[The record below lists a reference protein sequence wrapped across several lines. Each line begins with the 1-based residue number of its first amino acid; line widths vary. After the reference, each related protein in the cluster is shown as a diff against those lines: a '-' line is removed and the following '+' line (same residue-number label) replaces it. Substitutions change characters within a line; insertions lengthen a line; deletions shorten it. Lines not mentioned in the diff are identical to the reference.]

1 MTETT
6 LVSFLGKSQ
15 IDSKTGYR
23 PATYRFPGGVERR
36 TPFFGLAL
44 REHVAPDR
52 MALLGTAAS
61 MWDLLVEHVAIA
73 DDGEDARVRLMDAVK
88 AGDVSQGLLDEIAP
102 LVTQALG
109 LPCALC
115 LIPYGRDAQEQTAI
129 LGAIA
134 QAAPRGRVVID
145 VTHGFR
151 HLAAVGLTAAFFLE
165 RTVKLDVAGVYY
177 GALDMTQD
185 GITPVLRLDGLAAT
199 QDWIDALDHFD
210 ANGDYGVFAPLLIRD
225 GVPQDKARCLEEAA
239 FHERTFNL
247 TDARR
252 KLQTFLGELG
262 RPLPGVAGLFQK
274 KLAERLDWV
283 NGAGLAAHQRRLAY
297 LYLARQDFVR
307 AAVFGWESL
316 VTRECEARGFD
327 AADFAA
333 GRNPAIEALEGEI
346 NDGEHPDWK
355 REAYWNLKN
364 LRNALAH
371 GNPPRLPKYQR
382 MVQDAG
388 RLGSALE
395 ASFKRLLG

>member
-23 PATYRFPGGVERR
+23 LATYRFPDGVERR

-44 REHVAPDR
+44 REHVVPDR
-52 MALLGTAAS
+52 MVLLGTAGS
-61 MWDLLVEHVAIA
+61 MWDLLVEHVAVTGG
-73 DDGEDARVRLMDAVK
+73 GEDARIRLMDAVK
-88 AGDVSQGLLDEIAP
+88 AGDVTQALLDELAP

-185 GITPVLRLDGLAAT
+185 GVTPVLRLDGLAAT
-199 QDWIDALDHFD
+199 QEWIDALDHFD

-225 GVPQDKARCLEEAA
+225 GVPEDKARCLGEAA

-262 RPLPGVAGLFQK
+262 QPLPGVAGLFQK
-274 KLAERLDWV
+274 RLADRLDWV
-283 NGAGLAAHQRRLAY
+283 RGAGLAEHQRRLAY
-297 LYLARQDFVR
+297 LYLCRQDFVR

-316 VTRECEARGFD
+316 VTGECEARGLD
-327 AADFAA
+327 VNDFAA
-333 GRNPAIEALEGEI
+333 GREPAIAALEDEI
-346 NDGEHPDWK
+346 NNGEHPDWK

-371 GNPPRLPKYQR
+371 GNPPRAPRYRRIMQEVEK
-382 MVQDAG
+382 
-388 RLGSALE
+388 LGGTLD